1 MKDHGLLS
9 WHGPAVK
16 RTGTNTV
23 SIVGDHPH
31 LHAALSRRR
40 FMAWGAG
47 AGVAAG
53 LTGSVVSAQEY
64 AGETRDVRFDGSIQA
79 CSPAPIPVAGDPN
92 LGGLHLWLPVPGV
105 EPSAIFHFKGQV
117 AVAEISGSGLLTDTM
132 TGGESRLPFLA
143 DIRYMSGVYV
153 GVDRKIHKG
162 TFGFV

>member
-9 WHGPAVK
+9 WHRSAAK
-16 RTGTNTV
+16 RPEIDTASTL
-23 SIVGDHPH
+23 GDHAH

-40 FMAWGAG
+40 FMALGTGAG
-47 AGVAAG
+47 IAAG
-53 LTGSVVSAQEY
+53 LTSSVVSAQEY
-64 AGETRDVRFDGSIQA
+64 ADARDVRFDGSIQA

-92 LGGLHLWLPVPGV
+92 LGGLHIWLPVPGV

-117 AVAEISGSGLLTDTM
+117 AVAEISGSGLLTDTI

-153 GVDRKIHKG
+153 GVDRKSHKG

>member
-1 MKDHGLLS
+1 MKNHGLLS
-9 WHGPAVK
+9 WHGSAVT
-16 RTGTNTV
+16 RTGTDTA
-23 SIVGDHPH
+23 SILRDHPH

-40 FMAWGAG
+40 FMALGAG

-64 AGETRDVRFDGSIQA
+64 AGDARDVRFDGSIQG

-92 LGGLHLWLPVPGV
+92 LGGLHIWLPVPGV

-117 AVAEISGSGLLTDTM
+117 AVAEISGSGILTDTM
-132 TGGESRLPFLA
+132 GESRLPFLA

-153 GVDRKIHKG
+153 GVDRKIHQG